1 MAASDELLTV
11 GEAALRTRYSAK
23 TIYRAIRRGALRASK
38 PATRW
43 RIRPDDLERWLAV
56 EPGAEDSAREVE
68 LPSPAVPAEVGSLER
83 LRAIERDAA

>member
-11 GEAALRTRYSAK
+11 DEAALRARYSAK

-43 RIRPDDLERWLAV
+43 RIRPDDLERWLAA
-56 EPGAEDSAREVE
+56 EPGAESARGVE
-68 LPSPAVPAEVGSLER
+68 LPSPAVPAEVGSLGR